1 MESLPPQFSDA
12 RVERVI
18 ASVRVALAAS
28 SLFAL
33 WLDPQ
38 EPDSYLALTYGLQG
52 VYLAYA
58 CVLAAVMWNRD
69 SRGSL
74 PLVSHVGDIAMA
86 SLFQYV
92 TLGPSSPFFTYYT
105 FALFAAALRWGWPA
119 TVRTTAVVLA
129 AYLAMGASMIRAVGL
144 AQFPMNRFITRSMYL
159 MVAALVLVYL
169 RRHEA
174 RLRDEIRRLARW
186 PLASAGD
193 WAVVVPKVLEHAAGI
208 MGSSRVTLVWSAEDE
223 PWLYVAS
230 WPLEEAAITKHA
242 PGEFEPV
249 VPAALE
255 ECTFFSSD
263 RLSSDA
269 QWTVTRA
276 GSQFRWSGIPVHAGL
291 APRADG
297 GSVLSAPFRTDYLA
311 GRVFFSDLASPSAD
325 IMPLAEVVGREIGAS
340 LDQLHSYDR
349 SRRLAIAE
357 DRIRLA
363 RDLHDGVLQSL
374 TGVRLEL
381 QSIARTV
388 SASPAQQAGGDRLLA
403 MERALAMEQRDL
415 RRFIEDLK
423 PSTQAA
429 AGGSLAERLDD
440 IQRRVALEWQAP
452 VTIRV
457 SPSELS
463 VQAAFDHA
471 VPLMVHEAVVNA
483 LKHGHPSRVS
493 VDVRAAGDA
502 LRVVVSD
509 DGCGFSFS
517 GRYDHAALI
526 AANAGPVS
534 LLERVAS
541 LGGKMAIESSP
552 AGSRVELVLPLE
564 ALHA

>member
-18 ASVRVALAAS
+18 AAVRVVLAVS

-38 EPDSYLALTYGLQG
+38 EPESYLPLTYWLQG
-52 VYLAYA
+52 AYA
-58 CVLAAVMWNRD
+58 AYAFVLAAVMWNRD
-69 SRGSL
+69 SRGNL
-74 PLVSHVGDIAMA
+74 PLFSHVADVAMA
-86 SLFQYV
+86 SVFQYV

-105 FALFAAALRWGWPA
+105 FVLFAAALRWGWPA
-119 TVRTTAVVLA
+119 TVRTTAVVLL
-129 AYLAMGASMIRAVGL
+129 AYLAMGASMISELGL
-144 AQFPMNRFITRSMYL
+144 AQFPLNRFITRSMYL
-159 MVAALVLVYL
+159 VVASIVLVYL

-186 PLASAGD
+186 PVASAGD
-193 WAVVVPKVLEHAAGI
+193 WASVVPKVLEHAAGI
-208 MGSSRVTLVWSAEDE
+208 LGSSRVTLVWSAEDE
-223 PWLYVAS
+223 PWLYVSS
-230 WPLEEAAITKHA
+230 WPIEAAAITRHA
-242 PGEFEPV
+242 PDEFEPV

-255 ECTFFSSD
+255 DCTFFSSD
-263 RLSSDA
+263 RLSGEA
-269 QWTVTRA
+269 QWTVSRA
-276 GSQFRWSGIPVHAGL
+276 GSQFRWSGLPVHAGL
-291 APRADG
+291 AVRADG
-297 GSVLSAPFRTDYLA
+297 AGVLSAPFRTDYLA
-311 GRVFFSDLASPSAD
+311 GRVFFSELSSPSVD

-381 QSIARTV
+381 QSLARTDV
-388 SASPAQQAGGDRLLA
+388 ASTAAPAGSDRLLA
-403 MERALAMEQRDL
+403 IERALAMEQRDL
-415 RRFIEDLK
+415 RRFIADLK
-423 PSTQAA
+423 PSSRTA
-429 AGGSLAERLDD
+429 AGGSLAERLDE

-471 VPLMVHEAVVNA
+471 VPLMVHEAIVNA

-541 LGGKMAIESSP
+541 LGGELAIDSSP

>member
-1 MESLPPQFSDA
+1 
-12 RVERVI
+12 
-18 ASVRVALAAS
+18 
-28 SLFAL
+28 
-33 WLDPQ
+33 
-38 EPDSYLALTYGLQG
+38 
-52 VYLAYA
+52 
-58 CVLAAVMWNRD
+58 
-69 SRGSL
+69 
-74 PLVSHVGDIAMA
+74 
-86 SLFQYV
+86 
-92 TLGPSSPFFTYYT
+92 
-105 FALFAAALRWGWPA
+105 
-119 TVRTTAVVLA
+119 
-129 AYLAMGASMIRAVGL
+129 
-144 AQFPMNRFITRSMYL
+144 
-159 MVAALVLVYL
+159 
-169 RRHEA
+169 
-174 RLRDEIRRLARW
+174 
-186 PLASAGD
+186 
-193 WAVVVPKVLEHAAGI
+193 
-208 MGSSRVTLVWSAEDE
+208 VTLVWSAEDE

-230 WPLEEAAITKHA
+230 WPLQEAAITKHA
-242 PGEFEPV
+242 PDEFEPV

-255 ECTFFSSD
+255 ECTFFSSE
-263 RLSSDA
+263 RLSADA
-269 QWTVTRA
+269 QWTVSRA
-276 GSQFRWSGIPVHAGL
+276 GSQFRWSGVPVHAGL

-311 GRVFFSDLASPSAD
+311 GRVFFSDLSFPSAD

-381 QSIARTV
+381 QSLARTGAG
-388 SASPAQQAGGDRLLA
+388 STSQPAGGDRLLA
-403 MERALAMEQRDL
+403 IERALAMEQRDL

-423 PSTQAA
+423 PSPRTA
-429 AGGSLAERLDD
+429 AGGSLAERLDE

-493 VDVRAAGDA
+493 VDVRAAGET

>member
-1 MESLPPQFSDA
+1 
-12 RVERVI
+12 
-18 ASVRVALAAS
+18 
-28 SLFAL
+28 
-33 WLDPQ
+33 
-38 EPDSYLALTYGLQG
+38 
-52 VYLAYA
+52 
-58 CVLAAVMWNRD
+58 
-69 SRGSL
+69 
-74 PLVSHVGDIAMA
+74 
-86 SLFQYV
+86 
-92 TLGPSSPFFTYYT
+92 
-105 FALFAAALRWGWPA
+105 
-119 TVRTTAVVLA
+119 
-129 AYLAMGASMIRAVGL
+129 
-144 AQFPMNRFITRSMYL
+144 
-159 MVAALVLVYL
+159 
-169 RRHEA
+169 
-174 RLRDEIRRLARW
+174 
-186 PLASAGD
+186 
-193 WAVVVPKVLEHAAGI
+193 
-208 MGSSRVTLVWSAEDE
+208 
-223 PWLYVAS
+223 
-230 WPLEEAAITKHA
+230 
-242 PGEFEPV
+242 
-249 VPAALE
+249 
-255 ECTFFSSD
+255 
-263 RLSSDA
+263 
-269 QWTVTRA
+269 
-276 GSQFRWSGIPVHAGL
+276 
-291 APRADG
+291 
-297 GSVLSAPFRTDYLA
+297 VLSAPFRTDYLA

-381 QSIARTV
+381 QSLARTDV
-388 SASPAQQAGGDRLLA
+388 ASTAAPAGSDRLLA
-403 MERALAMEQRDL
+403 IERALAMEQRDL
-415 RRFIEDLK
+415 RRFIADLK
-423 PSTQAA
+423 PSSRTA
-429 AGGSLAERLDD
+429 AGGSLAERLDE

-471 VPLMVHEAVVNA
+471 VPLMVHEAIVNA

-541 LGGKMAIESSP
+541 LGGELAIDSSP